1 MPAYA
6 QAGFGRWLRVG
17 AFRFALVWTGFVV
30 LLLAAQQIGRSA
42 LRSASDTR
50 AGDASV
56 KTRAVTYED
65 VLRAAREGRLR
76 APSRPHNDF
85 PGRCAYDEA
94 FPPGESG
101 VEPARAPSPEYV
113 VADFKEA
120 PVLRDRAL
128 QERLRIRRHTE
139 DWEAL
144 PPVAER
150 LPLYPAVMVG
160 PDGPG
165 RYGGKWVRTAGSDW
179 DMGRKIGY
187 PTLVRFDPKGELQ
200 PHFAYKW
207 KVENEFRVFTF
218 WLRKGHRWSDG
229 QPFTAHDVA
238 WVCNVLIG
246 SDYWSDE
253 PDWRMAKDASLLLY
267 PEDIRDWPEFARALR
282 TQMRSPSPS
291 PGRRIAAVVEADAR
305 FSPLSAALDR
315 IAALSGPPDDELQAE
330 TIRLLNGL
338 FDVPGLYA
346 EEDWGA
352 VDLESDFAALRERG
366 ISRLSEEEQDL
377 FEILTMRADL
387 HRRLRLSDE
396 WRRLRERS
404 SSGAL
409 SETEARRRKELAPF
423 AASLEA
429 GVGDLR
435 LPRDAALLKR
445 AQLLLF
451 RAAFPRLVAPPRRYR
466 AKVEA
471 LSDDVLRFSFEK
483 PNSFFLEKTTTFM
496 FYRGLFSIAQ
506 HFARRF
512 HPDGAVLLSE
522 EDILDWPN
530 FLNALV
536 APVPEGRETPAA
548 RIRSRMDA
556 ALVRRIRDAA
566 AARGREP
573 PAELRS
579 ALVAELNRQLKARD
593 FHDADAWRE
602 VDLTSERAELEA
614 RGFSALTDRRL
625 QRRYMDRLRLD
636 DWRRRGVSDL
646 RDTGQDEP
654 RNELWA
660 FNTAMFRAAF
670 SAPGPVFDAK
680 ARAANSLV
688 AHNRE
693 TALDIAAQRDPM
705 KFDTW
710 VERMRQMG
718 QISSRIHIPTLTP
731 WRTVTEP
738 NDPVA
743 VAIRNPYYFAVDP
756 EGRQLPYLDVVENE
770 IQTRRP
776 VRLLK
781 LTSGNVSFQARDLN
795 FTDFS
800 ILKQN
805 ERHGGYR
812 VLLWAYD
819 YVGEV
824 VFYFPQARTDEEL
837 TRLQAD
843 PRFRHAL
850 SYAINRREVIEIAY
864 RGLGEPAQFSVPAGS
879 PFHNE
884 KHARTAVEYR
894 PDLANRL
901 LDEIGLDRRGP
912 DGMRLLWSGRP
923 LVFAVAVDESRP
935 LDVVQMVCN
944 YWQAVGINAQ
954 MKVQT
959 LSLVNSWNAM
969 GILDVGVA
977 REGGNV
983 AGPLVA
989 GHYAPT
995 HPAECVW
1002 ASKWTEWL
1010 RSAGQTGWEPPD
1022 RFKQLDT
1029 MWNRVVEAPTR
1040 ERMIEAWQ
1048 RLSDYTADQLP
1059 VIGLLTPPGAVIYVK
1074 NGFKNV
1080 PELSLA
1086 GWIAH
1091 EPGNNCPEV
1100 FFWERPEY

>member
-1 MPAYA
+1 M
-6 QAGFGRWLRVG
+6 
-17 AFRFALVWTGFVV
+17 
-30 LLLAAQQIGRSA
+30 LLIAQQIGRPA
-42 LRSASDTR
+42 LRSAAET
-50 AGDASV
+50 AGSTALPA
-56 KTRAVTYED
+56 TRAVTYED

-85 PGRCAYDEA
+85 PGRCSYAEA
-94 FPPGESG
+94 FPPGETDIA
-101 VEPARAPSPEYV
+101 PARAPAPENV
-113 VADFKEA
+113 VRQFTEA
-120 PVLRDRAL
+120 PVLRDRAR
-128 QERLRIRRHTE
+128 QERLRIQRHTE
-139 DWEAL
+139 DWSRL
-144 PPVAER
+144 PPVEER
-150 LPLYPAVMVG
+150 LPRYPAVMVG

-165 RYGGKWVRTAGSDW
+165 KYGGKWIRTAGSDW
-179 DMGRKIGY
+179 DMSRKVGY
-187 PTLVRFDPKGELQ
+187 PTLIRFDPKGELQ

-218 WLRKGHRWSDG
+218 WLRQGHRWSDG
-229 QPFTAHDVA
+229 HPFTAHDVA

-267 PEDIRDWPEFARALR
+267 PEDVRDWPGFARELAN
-282 TQMRSPSPS
+282 QMKETEPS
-291 PGRRIAAVVEADAR
+291 PGRSIAAQVRSHER
-305 FSPLSAALDR
+305 LSALPDVLERVAV
-315 IAALSGPPDDELQAE
+315 LSGPPDADVQAE
-330 TIRLLNGL
+330 VVRLLNGV
-338 FDVPGLYA
+338 FDIPGLYNA
-346 EEDWGA
+346 EDWSG
-352 VDLESDFAALRERG
+352 VDLESDYSALRARG
-366 ISRLSEEEQDL
+366 VSRLSEEERDL
-377 FEILTMRADL
+377 FEILTARADL
-387 HRRLRLSDE
+387 VRRLRLSDE
-396 WRRLRERS
+396 WRQLQQQAQA
-404 SSGAL
+404 GAL
-409 SETEARRRKELAPF
+409 SAEASERMRLLAPH

-451 RAAFPRLVAPPRRYR
+451 RAAFRHQVAPPRRYR

-471 LSDDVLRFSFEK
+471 LGDDVLRFSFEK

-496 FYRGLFSIAQ
+496 FYRGLFSAAP
-506 HFARRF
+506 HFAKRY
-512 HPDGAVLLSE
+512 HPDGTVLLSE
-522 EDILDWPN
+522 EDVLDWPG
-530 FLNALV
+530 FLSALV
-536 APVPEGRETPAA
+536 APTPEEGRTPAA
-548 RIRSRMDA
+548 RIMERMDA
-556 ALVRRIRDAA
+556 ALSARVRAA
-566 AARGREP
+566 AADRGREL
-573 PAELRS
+573 PADLR
-579 ALVAELNRQLKARD
+579 AAILNDLNRQLKSRD
-593 FHDADAWRE
+593 FYDPEAWRS
-602 VDLTSERAELEA
+602 VDLDTERIALEA

-625 QRRYMDRLRLD
+625 QRRYMERLRFE
-636 DWRRRGVSDL
+636 DWRQRGARDL
-646 RDTGQDEP
+646 RDTGLDEP
-654 RNELWA
+654 QNELWA
-660 FNTAMFRAAF
+660 FNTALLRAAF
-670 SAPGPVFDAK
+670 SAPGPVFDTA
-680 ARAANSLV
+680 ARVARSLV

-731 WRTVTEP
+731 WRTVSEP

-776 VRLLK
+776 VRNLK
-781 LTSGNVSFQARDLN
+781 LTSGNVSFETRDLN
-795 FTDFS
+795 FNDYT

-805 ERHGGYR
+805 EQRGGYR

-824 VFYFPQARTDEEL
+824 VFYFPQARADEEL

-850 SYAINRREVIEIAY
+850 SYAINRREIIEIAY
-864 RGLGEPAQFSVPAGS
+864 RGLGEPSQFSVPAGS
-879 PFHNE
+879 PFYNE

-894 PDLANRL
+894 PDLANRM
-901 LDEIGLDRRGP
+901 LDELGLDRRGS
-912 DGMRLLWSGRP
+912 DGTRLLWSGRP
-923 LVFAVAVDESRP
+923 LVLAVAVDESRP

-944 YWQAVGINAQ
+944 YWQAVGVNAQ

-959 LSLVNSWNAM
+959 LSLINSWNAM

-995 HPAECVW
+995 HPAETSW

-1010 RSAGQTGWEPPD
+1010 RTAGQTGWEPPD
-1022 RFKQLDT
+1022 RIKQLDT
-1029 MWNRVVEAPTR
+1029 MWTRVVEAPTR

-1059 VIGLLTPPGAVIYVK
+1059 VIGLLSPPGAVVYVK

-1100 FFWERPEY
+1100 FFWERPED